1 MRVKLIPKMFIPQID
16 ITVTNVLDIVADL
29 LNAFED
35 DKYPWDATLY
45 ARAALEIQTLRSLAE
60 DMYVTLVNEIGET
73 SATKN
78 YELYLGTINVS

>member
-60 DMYVTLVNEIGET
+60 DMYITLINEIGEN
-73 SATKN
+73 SVTKE
-78 YELYLGTINVS
+78 YELYIRMQNV